1 VKKFLTVLLVMTMII
16 ALGTTVAAATEADI
30 ITALSNAKVPA
41 VYISQAESFL
51 ATYNTTAN
59 QADQIVANI
68 NLAAATAAGQTDPA
82 KLTVSQKSAIAANIA
97 AAAKAVDLTAIVNTT
112 AGTISI
118 QDKNGKQVAVTTAA
132 ASAVK
137 QTGNDYSLAL
147 VGLLSILLAGVVAVR
162 SRVRKSLKNI

>member
-1 VKKFLTVLLVMTMII
+1 MII
-16 ALGTTVAAATEADI
+16 ALGTSVAAATEADI
-30 ITALSNAKVPA
+30 ITALTNAKVPA

-82 KLTVSQKSAIAANIA
+82 LLTASQKTAIFANIV
-97 AAAKAVDLTAIVNTT
+97 AAAKAVDLTATINTT
-112 AGTISI
+112 TGTISI
-118 QDKNGKQVAVTTAA
+118 VDATGRQVAMTV
-132 ASAVK
+132 ASATAVK

-147 VGLLSILLAGVVAVR
+147 AGLLSILLAGVIAV
-162 SRVRKSLKNI
+162 SARVRKAMNKI